1 MLSHRNILVNVI
13 QLASWFPDLRQG
25 AERFLCVLPFFHVFG
40 LTVGMNLPLYTG
52 SAMILVPRFN
62 VRELLKTVQ
71 KKKPSIFPG
80 VPTVFIGMLNDSK
93 RDSFD
98 LSSIRV
104 CITGSA
110 PMPVELLRKF
120 EKLTGSIIAEGYG
133 LTETSPVTHCNPIR
147 GRRKPG
153 SIGIPISDTDCRIVD
168 MSTGKVDLPLGEPGE
183 IVVRGPQVMQGYWGR
198 KEETEQ
204 VLRDGWLHTGDIGWM
219 DEDGYAFI
227 VDRKKDMIISG
238 GYNIYPR
245 EVDEILYQHPKVLD
259 AAAVGVPDPYW
270 GEIVKAFIVPKPGE
284 ALTAEEIVLFCKERL
299 AAYKVPKSIE
309 FRSSLP
315 KSTIGKVLRKE
326 LRDEV
331 FCTEEG

>member
-1 MLSHRNILVNVI
+1 
-13 QLASWFPDLRQG
+13 
-25 AERFLCVLPFFHVFG
+25 
-40 LTVGMNLPLYTG
+40 
-52 SAMILVPRFN
+52 
-62 VRELLKTVQ
+62 
-71 KKKPSIFPG
+71 
-80 VPTVFIGMLNDSK
+80 MLNDPK